1 MSITIKYNNIDI
13 LDFITSLG
21 GRASTKSINKNIASN
36 FNNVYQDQGN
46 MRYGQN
52 FQYNQLSI
60 KPIPVSIDL
69 IGNHDFFTK
78 VEENIGKVLN
88 VYEPKELVF
97 GDEPNKVWLA
107 VPSGQPT
114 LVSDYSTSPPAAV
127 LSIQFDVPSARAE
140 NISYDSIS
148 IGSNSDFGTIT
159 KVSNNHYKATINN
172 LGTSEAY
179 PLLTIKHN
187 SENGWIGLVNS
198 DGQSYEIGNA
208 EEVDKVPAKRSEL
221 LLDFRDDKIVN
232 ALTKATKNGAILNDN
247 SQTIKG
253 TIASQIIW
261 NRPHLLLSTKGGIT
275 GNNGSS
281 LTWTIPADSNGEVG
295 SLNDYIW
302 WRQIMWLG
310 KSQQYGFM
318 KLTVSDTDGQFL
330 YGVETFKRSNS
341 LTAEYNLLVSDG
353 NGGYKIIDRNKFSP
367 THLDNQNPFNSTRG
381 WSDIRRNDDRLTAYW
396 WGSYPEKIVP
406 ELKGKKSAKIH
417 FYFGAIGSY
426 ELPTHMY
433 LDSFYYSKTYV
444 DYMNDIPNRYPAGS
458 NVQIDMSKGLVLVDG
473 KPSNNDEIGEPEP
486 LTLPSGPS
494 EWDIYLSSWNAS
506 DPEITLSWK
515 EMFV

>member
-1 MSITIKYNNIDI
+1 MSINVTFNNTNI
-13 LDFITSLG
+13 LDAISSLG
-21 GRASTKSINKNIASN
+21 GKIETQDITRSIASN
-36 FNNVYQDQGN
+36 FANVYQDQGN
-46 MRYGQN
+46 NRYGQN
-52 FQYNQLSI
+52 FQYNQLSV
-60 KPIPVSIDL
+60 KPIQVIFRLVGGNGFFNDSRDKLAL
-69 IGNHDFFTK
+69 I
-78 VEENIGKVLN
+78 LN
-88 VYEPKELVF
+88 VREPKELIF
-97 GDEPNKVWLA
+97 EDEPNKIWLA
-107 VPSGQPT
+107 IPTGQVT
-114 LVSDYSTSPPAAV
+114 LAPDYSTSPATAILTVP
-127 LSIQFDVPSARAE
+127 FEVPSARGFYK
-140 NISYDSIS
+140 NYDSVS
-148 IGSNSDFGTIT
+148 TNLATEFGSIT
-159 KVSNNHYKATINN
+159 KISNNHFKASIINN
-172 LGTSEAY
+172 GTAESY
-179 PLLTIKHN
+179 PIITIKHK

-208 EEVDKVPAKRSEL
+208 EEVDEVPAKRSEL

-232 ALTKATKNGAILNDN
+232 ALTTATKNGAILNDT
-247 SQTIKG
+247 SQSMTG
-253 TIASQIIW
+253 SLSSRIIW
-261 NRPHLLLSTKGGIT
+261 NRPHLFLSSRGGT
-275 GNNGSS
+275 SGNNGSS

-318 KLTVSDTDGQFL
+318 KLTVSDTNGQFL
-330 YGVETFKRSNS
+330 YGVETFKRSNG
-341 LTAEYNLLVSDG
+341 LTSEYNLLVSDDK
-353 NGGYKIIDRNKFSP
+353 GGYKIIDRKKFSP

-444 DYMNDIPNRYPAGS
+444 NYMNDIPNRYPAGS
-458 NVQIDMSKGLVLVDG
+458 TVVLDMSKGLVMVDG
-473 KPSNNDEIGEPEP
+473 KPANNDEIGEPEP
-486 LTLPSGPS
+486 LQLPIGQS
-494 EWDIYLSSWNAS
+494 EIDIYFSSWLSA
-506 DPEITLSWK
+506 DPEITIEWR